1 MNKKT
6 YVMGILNI
14 TPDSFSDGGKFFAAD
29 CALKKAQE
37 IEKDGADILDIGAQ
51 STRPG
56 AELLPP
62 EEEIKRL
69 EPILKNITEA
79 VSIPVS
85 LDTFYPEVVSFG
97 LENGV
102 KIINDVSGEKNPD
115 IAKLVKEHDA
125 YWIVTHNTPDR
136 CGDII
141 ESVRKFF
148 EDFLEFTKTFSID
161 DKKIIFDVGIGF
173 NKTDEENLRLL
184 VDCGKTKPGD
194 IPLLVGASNKR
205 VIGNNT
211 GETVPANRLY
221 GTIAAHTQA
230 IMSGADIIRVHQVAP
245 ALQAAKM
252 ADAMRRINNG

>member
-29 CALKKAQE
+29 IAIKKAQE
-37 IEKDGADILDIGAQ
+37 IEKEGADILDIGAQ

-56 AELLPP
+56 AELIPP
-62 EEEIKRL
+62 QEEIDRL
-69 EPILKNITEA
+69 RPMLKNITEK

-85 LDTFYPEVVSFG
+85 LDTFYPEVASFG

-102 KIINDVSGEKNPD
+102 KIINDVSGQKNSQM
-115 IAKLVKEHDA
+115 LESVKKYDA
-125 YWIVTHNTPDR
+125 YYIVTHNSPVR
-136 CGDII
+136 QSDII
-141 ESVRKFF
+141 TSVKTFF
-148 EDFLEFTKTFSID
+148 EDFLEFAKAHNFD
-161 DKKIIFDVGIGF
+161 EKKIIFDVGIGF

-184 VDCGKTKPGD
+184 VDCGKTKLGS

-205 VIGNNT
+205 VVGNNT

-245 ALQAAKM
+245 AVQAAKM
-252 ADAMRRINNG
+252 TDAMRRIKNG